1 MAKATPRFTTKQNLK
16 KSLYCP
22 VFFHTFWNLTHIFN
36 MSVPLNRD
44 HHHHHHP
51 PHPNLKLL
59 CSVKGWPSWRQ
70 SFVALCVPTLYLPR
84 LALVRWAN
92 MFLPSS
98 KDRRSSSPC
107 ELRRPGGGDSGDWRP
122 GPEGEGE
129 PLEMWGRMGGPGLLR
144 TVPSRRVFSRLQNDS
159 LVLQCWNRLIRADQP
174 ALAWAVSQHTDTSKN
189 TKAWA
194 VSHWHQQEHQGL
206 GCVTTH
212 WHQQEHQ
219 GLGWVTLTPARTPRL
234 GLGHTDTSKN
244 TKAWAVSQHTDTSKN
259 TKAWAVSQHTDTS
272 KNTKVWAVSHWHQ
285 QEHQGYIKMLLHT
298 A

>member
-1 MAKATPRFTTKQNLK
+1 
-16 KSLYCP
+16 
-22 VFFHTFWNLTHIFN
+22 
-36 MSVPLNRD
+36 
-44 HHHHHHP
+44 
-51 PHPNLKLL
+51 
-59 CSVKGWPSWRQ
+59 
-70 SFVALCVPTLYLPR
+70 
-84 LALVRWAN
+84 

-159 LVLQCWNRLIRADQP
+159 LVLQCWNRLIHADQS
-174 ALAWAVSQHTDTSKN
+174 ALAWAVSQHTDTSKNTKAWAVSQHTDTSKN

-206 GCVTTH
+206 GCVTLTPARTPRLRLCHNTLTPARTPRLGLGHTDTSKNIKAWVESH

-234 GLGHTDTSKN
+234 RLCHNTLTPARTPRLGLCHN
-244 TKAWAVSQHTDTSKN
+244 TLTPARTPR
-259 TKAWAVSQHTDTS
+259 
-272 KNTKVWAVSHWHQ
+272 
-285 QEHQGYIKMLLHT
+285 LH
-298 A
+298 